1 MSHIDCAIA
10 HAARRFSRF
19 LVITSARAIQR
30 TMVWGETQAERACVA
45 LSWLWSS
52 APPDLLALRE
62 LLEALRLLS
71 VEARLIGIEHSAAL
85 SSSTLYSS
93 SVAA

>member
-1 MSHIDCAIA
+1 MRGVELA
-10 HAARRFSRF
+10 
-19 LVITSARAIQR
+19 LVERSA
-30 TMVWGETQAERACVA
+30 G
-45 LSWLWSS
+45 
-52 APPDLLALRE
+52 PLALRE